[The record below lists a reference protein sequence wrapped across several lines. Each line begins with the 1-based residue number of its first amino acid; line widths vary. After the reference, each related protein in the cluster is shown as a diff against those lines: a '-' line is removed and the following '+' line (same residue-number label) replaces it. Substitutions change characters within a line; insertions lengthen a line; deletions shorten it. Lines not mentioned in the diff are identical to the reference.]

1 MLFRIFWW
9 SLLLLQLPW
18 FIVVWSVLAT
28 SSYISTE
35 IFIISLLLTFGC
47 SAALIYGYDR
57 YKTGKKVNNRNAVI
71 IFLSTMG
78 VIVALGSIPYES
90 LGAEAFVYLFTY
102 FFLFIGLP
110 LSPLFFIAVLVA
122 TRRGFVFASNERA
135 MSHDREV

>member
-28 SSYISTE
+28 SSYILTE
-35 IFIISLLLTFGC
+35 IFRISLLLTLLLTFGC

-90 LGAEAFVYLFTY
+90 LGAEALVYFFMY

-122 TRRGFVFASNERA
+122 TGKRFVFARNERA
-135 MSHDREV
+135 V